1 MKTYSQHIIEVEN
14 GKREIYPFNYLEFY
28 VDNIQPY
35 TQFEDSPEKIYEGIT
50 EDDFF
55 KSYPNGFSDLFKL
68 LLFDKRLIQLQDE
81 LENEHKQVCLFNMAV
96 LSQFLIERG
105 KSRYLYLLRPSIS
118 ETLAELKDVSKIT
131 FTNKDGSMVE
141 SKSTILIKKVMET
154 LESEKDSD
162 ALNCQVEKIVTWDKF
177 SNNSIM
183 QSYFVHDLTMFLHK
197 YFPIK
202 RKKDALISTKEVD
215 FVKAELNEIF
225 NNPDTESWFNGT
237 FQKVWNERTIIA
249 NELYR
254 PDRIMEKDGEL
265 LVVDY
270 KFGEENKKYDAQLKN
285 YISLLKSMNKW
296 SEVRGCLYYHHKR
309 AIKNVRG

>member
-118 ETLAELKDVSKIT
+118 ETLAKLKDVSKIT

-202 RKKDALISTKEVD
+202 RKKDALISTKEV
-215 FVKAELNEIF
+215 ELILYLMKIF
-225 NNPDTESWFNGT
+225 GLST
-237 FQKVWNERTIIA
+237 V
-249 NELYR
+249 ELTNKRYWQLMK
-254 PDRIMEKDGEL
+254 IYKDIKSTT
-265 LVVDY
+265 D
-270 KFGEENKKYDAQLKN
+270 FGEMNIDGKKIVTPLYFIPYSIWKN
-285 YISLLKSMNKW
+285 GKIEWTEDIPSFNAKKGTI
-296 SEVRGCLYYHHKR
+296 VTFFK
-309 AIKNVRG
+309 